1 MSRKLII
8 ISFTIVFLFAALLS
22 ATTVIELDL
31 KGLVKASDLI
41 VIGEVESTRV
51 FMEKG
56 RILTSVVIA
65 QERVLKGK
73 AADKIEI
80 VQYGGRLDKLT
91 TYVPGMPQFV
101 EKEKVLLFLEKPQHV
116 STYVVT
122 GLSQGKF
129 KLATGPDGRKIFVV
143 PTSLDGIALL
153 NPLGLKKV
161 EMSSPKTPS
170 LNRVVQ
176 PLEHFS
182 QQILELQ
189 K

>member
-1 MSRKLII
+1 MSRKLIV
-8 ISFTIVFLFAALLS
+8 ISFTIVFLFAAVLS

-41 VIGEVESTRV
+41 VVGEVESTRV

-56 RILTSVVIA
+56 RILTSIVIA
-65 QERVLKGK
+65 QESILKGK
-73 AADKIEI
+73 AEGKIEI

-122 GLSQGKF
+122 GMSQGKF
-129 KLATGPDGRKIFVV
+129 KLATGPDGIKTFVV

-153 NPLGLKKV
+153 NPKGVKKV
-161 EMSSPKTPS
+161 ETSPIETPA
-170 LNRVVQ
+170 LNRVVHS
-176 PLEHFS
+176 LEHFS